1 MRLPTATV
9 EWLRSM
15 ATVTGKSVT
24 TIVAELLERS
34 IDAYEI
40 AAMASD
46 PTFNQPLVNPAQ
58 TWAAILGDDE
68 DWTDYLPADLR
79 PGTAA

>member
-15 ATVTGKSVT
+15 SALTGKTVT
-24 TIVAELLERS
+24 TIVGDILDRS
-34 IDAYEI
+34 IDAYDN
-40 AAMASD
+40 AATSNASQPMAD
-46 PTFNQPLVNPAQ
+46 PAQ

-68 DWTDYLPADLR
+68 DWTEYLPADLR